1 MVENEDVRWLD
12 SDEVETWLQL
22 WSMVAWLPTRLDS
35 QLREQ
40 AGLSLAEY
48 HVLSQISMAPER
60 RMRLSELSEVTNTT
74 ISHLSRVVSR
84 MEKAGWVERMPD
96 PTDGRATL
104 GVLTDAGWD
113 KVVTTA
119 PGHVAA
125 VRKYVFDNLT
135 QEQRVALG
143 DATGQIVAAVAPTRI
158 ARA

>member
-1 MVENEDVRWLD
+1 MMENEDVRWLD

-35 QLREQ
+35 QLREH

-104 GVLTDAGWD
+104 GVLTDAGWG

-143 DATGQIVAAVAPTRI
+143 DAAGQIVAAVAPTRI